1 MTRMDEILAAA
12 PAKGLS
18 HDARVALEH
27 VRAMMRAQRPASE
40 YARAERNKFKR
51 FYQSRAWKAARYRH
65 LKTLKPEARRCAC
78 CGITVALGA
87 RLVVDHIIPIR
98 TEEGWRRRLTGP
110 FQILCNDDN
119 LSKGSS
125 DQTDWREA
133 K

>member
-1 MTRMDEILAAA
+1 MT
-12 PAKGLS
+12 GLS
-18 HDARVALEH
+18 PSASAALEH
-27 VRAMMRAQRPASE
+27 ARAMMRAQRPDGVTARVE
-40 YARAERNKFKR
+40 RDNYAR
-51 FYQSRAWKAARYRH
+51 FYKSRVWKAARYRYLAS
-65 LKTLKPEARRCAC
+65 LKAEERHCTC

-133 K
+133 PEADPTGRAVI

>member
-1 MTRMDEILAAA
+1 MTSVREALAQ
-12 PAKGLS
+12 PKGVLS
-18 HDARVALEH
+18 ADAVATLEH
-27 VRAMMRAQRPASE
+27 VRALMRAQRPDDPE
-40 YARAERNKFKR
+40 NGRAERGKFKR
-51 FYQSRAWKAARYRH
+51 FYQSRAWKAARYRY
-65 LKTLKPEARRCAC
+65 LKSLKPEERHCTC